1 MFSST
6 LIEFHMASAPSSQP
20 QSILR
25 GTAIVGSLTL
35 VSRVLGFVRD
45 LLVAR
50 LLGAGMFADAFF
62 VAYRIP
68 NLLRS
73 FIAEGALTTAFV
85 PVLAQERTKGHES
98 ARQAIQL
105 VSGFLLVLTVGLTL
119 LGIACAPW
127 ITHVFAPGFD
137 AFPEKS
143 TLCSELT
150 AIMFPFVICISFVA
164 LLNSALN
171 AVGIYGTAAMS
182 QVIMN
187 LVLIVGAGIAFSA
200 DERGAAQML
209 AWSVVVAGIVQVVYQ
224 LPRLHRAGFRIAPRF
239 SRRSP
244 VIRDVVRLMLPAIL
258 GASIYQ
264 LSIFLMTLLASL
276 LPQGSVSWLY
286 YADRLVQLP
295 IGVFSIALA
304 SVLLPSLSRHAAEQ
318 NREAFHGELAMALR
332 VTTFVTFPVC
342 VLLAVY
348 APAIVTLMFERGAFD
363 ATSSQ
368 MTALAIRGMA
378 FGIWTSSCHT
388 MLTRA
393 CIANRDPRTPT
404 LISAL
409 SLIVLMSSALLL
421 MGPARPDA
429 DGSLAQ
435 LAQSLQLTLLNVFP
449 GAFLGH
455 AGLAIATTLSSAFAL
470 LLLGVISWRRYGAS
484 AFSGCGRTCLK
495 VGIATFGTV
504 GILTQLLPAGL
515 APLLEVLLLS
525 SAIPLYIGLAL
536 LLRMPEASRC
546 IDLVRKVLRRA
557 S

>member
-1 MFSST
+1 MFSGT
-6 LIEFHMASAPSSQP
+6 LIDFHMTSAPSSEP

-25 GTAIVGSLTL
+25 GTAIVSGLTL

-85 PVLAQERTKGHES
+85 PVLAEERRKGQES
-98 ARQAIQL
+98 ARRAIQL
-105 VSGFLLVLTVGLTL
+105 VSGFLLILTLLLTL
-119 LGIACAPW
+119 LGIALAPW
-127 ITHVFAPGFD
+127 ITHLFAPGFD

-150 AIMFPFVICISFVA
+150 AIMFPFVVCISFVA

-187 LVLIVGAGIAFSA
+187 LVLIAGALLAFSS
-200 DERGAAQML
+200 DEGGAAHLL
-209 AWSVVVAGIVQVVYQ
+209 AWSVVVAGIVQVIYQ
-224 LPRLHRAGFRIAPRF
+224 LPRLHRAGFTIVPIF
-239 SRRSP
+239 SMRSP
-244 VIRDVVRLMLPAIL
+244 VIRDVVRLMVPAIL

-318 NREAFHGELAMALR
+318 NREAFHQELSMALR
-332 VTTFVTFPVC
+332 VTTFVTLPLC
-342 VLLAVY
+342 ALLAVY
-348 APAIVTLMFERGAFD
+348 APVLVALIFQRGAFD
-363 ATSSQ
+363 ATSAH

-378 FGIWTSSCHT
+378 LGIWTSSCHT

-393 CIANRDPRTPT
+393 CIATRDPRTPT

-409 SLIVLMSSALLL
+409 SIIILIGSALLL

-429 DGSLAQ
+429 NGTLAQ
-435 LAQSLQLTLLNVFP
+435 VAQALQLHLLSAFP

-455 AGLAIATTLSSAFAL
+455 AGLAVATTLSSSFAL
-470 LLLGVISWRRYGAS
+470 LLLGGVSWRRYGAD
-484 AFSGCGRTCLK
+484 AFRGCGWTWLK
-495 VGIATFGTV
+495 VCIATLGTIGV
-504 GILTQLLPAGL
+504 LSQLIPAELPPLVEVSLLTIAL
-515 APLLEVLLLS
+515 
-525 SAIPLYIGLAL
+525 PLYLGFAL
-536 LLRMPEASRC
+536 LLRMPEAYRC
-546 IDLVRKVLRRA
+546 LELLRRIIRR
-557 S
+557 SS